1 MDNTLGN
8 VIGDSL
14 SLSIGYAER
23 LLAGIDN
30 DQFGRLPHVGEQV
43 IQSNHPAFIYGHLS
57 LYAPKIIA
65 NLGGDPMDLP
75 EGFENLFSKD
85 AQCVDDPEQTLY
97 PSRDVIVDAFFGGY
111 RQVLEDIRNASDT
124 VLARDNPTPGRLREL
139 FPKLGSMTAFYVG
152 GHCMIHLGQ
161 LSAWRRVMG
170 LAAA

>member
-65 NLGGDPMDLP
+65 NLGG
-75 EGFENLFSKD
+75 
-85 AQCVDDPEQTLY
+85 
-97 PSRDVIVDAFFGGY
+97 
-111 RQVLEDIRNASDT
+111 
-124 VLARDNPTPGRLREL
+124 
-139 FPKLGSMTAFYVG
+139 
-152 GHCMIHLGQ
+152 
-161 LSAWRRVMG
+161 WR
-170 LAAA
+170 

>member
-30 DQFGRLPHVGEQV
+30 DQFGRLPYVGEQV

-124 VLARDNPTPGRLREL
+124 VLARDNPTPGRLRE
-139 FPKLGSMTAFYVG
+139 
-152 GHCMIHLGQ
+152 
-161 LSAWRRVMG
+161 
-170 LAAA
+170 